1 MMYFRIFGYLILLS
15 FLYFFRQDWVLLL
28 TIVVL
33 IALFDFIVSNLKAG
47 AVFFTILSFLV
58 FSIILLVLK
67 SFGLIPQDFIP
78 FVLTA
83 VVFLS
88 FITGFRLGNSER
100 FLFFDADLPEYRGC
114 VRILDASALM
124 DGRIYQVIE
133 TGFLDGTVMVPRFVI
148 HQIEKIYKTGSDLKK
163 QRAKMALELVDRLK
177 NFKNIKFVLC
187 ELDLAKE
194 RDIDHK
200 LIALAKKFKAKVVT
214 NDYSLNRIASINDI
228 SVLNIN
234 DLANALKPMALPGEI
249 IRITPIKKGK
259 EEGQAV
265 GYLVDGTMVVVN
277 DGEDSIGHEVDVFI
291 TNVLQSSAGKIIFGN
306 KKTLQ

>member
-1 MMYFRIFGYLILLS
+1 MMYLRIFGYLILLS
-15 FLYFFRQDWVLLL
+15 FTYFLKQDWVFVL
-28 TIVVL
+28 TGVVALAL
-33 IALFDFIVSNLKAG
+33 IDFAVTNLKAG
-47 AVFFTILSFLV
+47 VVFFTVISLFI
-58 FSIILLVLK
+58 FSLILLVFRSL
-67 SFGLIPQDFIP
+67 GLLTIDYLPFI
-78 FVLTA
+78 LTSM
-83 VVFLS
+83 VFLS
-88 FITGFRLGNSER
+88 FLIGLRLGNSER

-133 TGFLDGTVMVPRFVI
+133 TGFLDGTVMVPRFVL
-148 HQIEKIYKTGSDLKK
+148 HQIEKILKTGSELKK
-163 QRAKMALELVDRLK
+163 QRAKLAMELVEKLK

-194 RDIDHK
+194 KDIDHK

-214 NDYSLNRIASINDI
+214 NDYSLNRIASISDI

-259 EEGQAV
+259 EDGQAV

-277 DGEDSIGHEVDVFI
+277 DGEDSIGKEIDVFI

-306 KKTLQ
+306 KRQG

>member
-15 FLYFFRQDWVLLL
+15 FLYFFRQNWVLLL
-28 TIVVL
+28 TMVVVV
-33 IALFDFIVSNLKAG
+33 ALVDFVISNFKAG
-47 AVFFTILSFLV
+47 AVFFTILSFFV
-58 FSIILLVLK
+58 FSIILVVLK
-67 SFGLIPQDFIP
+67 YFGLVPEELLPFI
-78 FVLTA
+78 LTA
-83 VVFLS
+83 IVFLS
-88 FITGFRLGNSER
+88 FVTGYRLGSSER
-100 FLFFDADLPEYRGC
+100 FLFFDSDLPEYRGC

-133 TGFLDGTVMVPRFVI
+133 TGFLDGTVMVPRFVL
-148 HQIEKIYKTGSDLKK
+148 HQIEKINKSGSDLKR
-163 QRAKMALELVDRLK
+163 QRAKMALELIERLK

-194 RDIDHK
+194 KDIDHK
-200 LIALAKKFKAKVVT
+200 LIALARKFKAKVVT

-277 DGEDSIGHEVDVFI
+277 DGEDSIGREVDVFI

-306 KKTLQ
+306 KKD

>member
-1 MMYFRIFGYLILLS
+1 MMYLRIFGYLILLS
-15 FLYFFRQDWVLLL
+15 FIYLLKQDWVFVL
-28 TIVVL
+28 TGVVVVAL
-33 IALFDFIVSNLKAG
+33 IDFVVSNLKAG
-47 AVFFTILSFLV
+47 AVFFTLISLFI
-58 FSIILLVLK
+58 FSLILLVFR
-67 SFGLIPQDFIP
+67 SFGLLSPEYVP
-78 FVLTA
+78 FVLTSM
-83 VVFLS
+83 VFISIL
-88 FITGFRLGNSER
+88 IGFRLGKAER

-133 TGFLDGTVMVPRFVI
+133 TGFLDGTVMVPRFVL
-148 HQIEKIYKTGSDLKK
+148 HQIEKILKTGSELKK
-163 QRAKMALELVDRLK
+163 QRAKMAMELVEKLK

-194 RDIDHK
+194 KDIDHK

-277 DGEDSIGHEVDVFI
+277 DGEDSIGKEIDVFI

-306 KKTLQ
+306 KKQG

>member
-1 MMYFRIFGYLILLS
+1 MMYFRIFAYLILLS
-15 FLYFFRQDWVLLL
+15 FLYFFKQDWALLL
-28 TIVVL
+28 TLTVVTAL
-33 IALFDFIVSNLKAG
+33 IDFIVSNLKAG
-47 AVFFTILSFLV
+47 AVFFTVISFFLFAFVLLS
-58 FSIILLVLK
+58 LK
-67 SFGLIPQDFIP
+67 SFGLVPQEILPFI
-78 FVLTA
+78 LA
-83 VVFLS
+83 AIVFLS
-88 FITGFRLGNSER
+88 FIVGIRLGSSER
-100 FLFFDADLPEYRGC
+100 FLFFDNDLPEYRGC

-133 TGFLDGTVMVPRFVI
+133 TGFLDGTVMVPRFVL
-148 HQIEKIYKTGSDLKK
+148 HQIEKINKTGSELKK
-163 QRAKMALELVDRLK
+163 QRAKMAVELVDKLR

-194 RDIDHK
+194 KDIDHK
-200 LIALAKKFKAKVVT
+200 LIALARKFKAKVVT
-214 NDYSLNRIASINDI
+214 NDYSLNRIASVNDI

-265 GYLVDGTMVVVN
+265 GYLVDGTMVVIN
-277 DGEDSIGHEVDVFI
+277 GGEDSIGKEVDVFI

-306 KKTLQ
+306 KKE

>member
-1 MMYFRIFGYLILLS
+1 MMYFRIFGYLILFS
-15 FLYFFRQDWVLLL
+15 FLYFFRQNWVLLL
-28 TIVVL
+28 TMIVFVAL
-33 IALFDFIVSNLKAG
+33 IDFVVSNFKAG
-47 AVFFTILSFLV
+47 AVFFTIFTFFIL
-58 FSIILLVLK
+58 SIILFVFKFLGVIPDSYLP
-67 SFGLIPQDFIP
+67 FLIAAIV
-78 FVLTA
+78 FVSTI
-83 VVFLS
+83 V
-88 FITGFRLGNSER
+88 GYRLGNSER
-100 FLFFDADLPEYRGC
+100 FLFFDSQLPEYKGC

-133 TGFLDGTVMVPRFVI
+133 TGFLDGTVMVPRFVFQ
-148 HQIEKIYKTGSDLKK
+148 QIEKIYKSGSELKK
-163 QRAKMALELVDRLK
+163 QRAKMAIDLIEKLK

-194 RDIDHK
+194 KDIDHK

-214 NDYSLNRIASINDI
+214 NDYSLNRIASVNDI

-259 EEGQAV
+259 EDGQAV

-277 DGEDSIGHEVDVFI
+277 DGEDSIGKEVDVFI

-306 KKTLQ
+306 KKD

>member
-1 MMYFRIFGYLILLS
+1 MMYFRIFAYLILLS
-15 FLYFFRQDWVLLL
+15 FLYFFKQDWILLL
-28 TIVVL
+28 TLTVVTAL
-33 IALFDFIVSNLKAG
+33 IDFIVSNLKAG
-47 AVFFTILSFLV
+47 AVFFTVISFFLFVFVLLS
-58 FSIILLVLK
+58 LK
-67 SFGLIPQDFIP
+67 SFGLVPQEILPFI
-78 FVLTA
+78 LA
-83 VVFLS
+83 AIVFLS
-88 FITGFRLGNSER
+88 FIVGIRLGSSER
-100 FLFFDADLPEYRGC
+100 FLFFDNDLPEYRGC

-133 TGFLDGTVMVPRFVI
+133 TGFLDGTVMVPRFVL
-148 HQIEKIYKTGSDLKK
+148 HQIEKINKTGSELKK
-163 QRAKMALELVDRLK
+163 QRAKMAVELVDKLR

-194 RDIDHK
+194 KDIDHK
-200 LIALAKKFKAKVVT
+200 LIALARKFKAKVVT
-214 NDYSLNRIASINDI
+214 NDYSLNRIASVNDI

-265 GYLVDGTMVVVN
+265 GYLVDGTMVVIN
-277 DGEDSIGHEVDVFI
+277 GGEDSIGREVDVFI

-306 KKTLQ
+306 KKE

>member
-1 MMYFRIFGYLILLS
+1 MIYLRIFGYLILLS
-15 FLYFFRQDWVLLL
+15 MLYFFRAQWVVLLTL
-28 TIVVL
+28 IVLV
-33 IALFDFIVSNLKAG
+33 ALFDFLFSKLKAG
-47 AVFFTILSFLV
+47 VVFFTILSLFLF
-58 FSIILLVLK
+58 FSFLFLLKFLGVVPL
-67 SFGLIPQDFIP
+67 SLIPFFAIA
-78 FVLTA
+78 FF
-83 VVFLS
+83 FLS
-88 FITGFRLGNSER
+88 FITGIRLGRNER

-133 TGFLDGTVMVPRFVI
+133 IGFLDGTVMVPRFVLN
-148 HQIEKIYKTGSDLKK
+148 QIEKIFKTGTELKK
-163 QRAKMALELVDRLK
+163 RRAKMALELIERLK
-177 NFKNIKFVLC
+177 NLKNIKFVLC

-194 RDIDHK
+194 KDIDHK
-200 LIALAKKFKAKVVT
+200 LLALARKFKAKVVT
-214 NDYSLNRIASINDI
+214 NDYSLNRVASVNDI

-249 IRITPIKKGK
+249 ITITPIKKGK

-277 DGEDSIGHEVDVFI
+277 DGEDSIGKEIDVFI

-306 KKTLQ
+306 KKS

>member
-1 MMYFRIFGYLILLS
+1 MRYFRVFGYLILLS
-15 FLYFFRQDWVLLL
+15 FIYFLRQDWVFVLTGVVIIGLL
-28 TIVVL
+28 
-33 IALFDFIVSNLKAG
+33 DFVISNFKAG
-47 AVFFTILSFLV
+47 AVFFTV
-58 FSIILLVLK
+58 FSLFVFSLILLVIK
-67 SFGLIPQDFIP
+67 SFGLLPADYLP

-88 FITGFRLGNSER
+88 FLIGFRLGKAER

-133 TGFLDGTVMVPRFVI
+133 TGFLDGTVMVPRFVL
-148 HQIEKIYKTGSDLKK
+148 HQIEKINKTGSELKK
-163 QRAKMALELVDRLK
+163 QRAKMALELVEKLK

-194 RDIDHK
+194 KDIDHK
-200 LIALAKKFKAKVVT
+200 LIALARKFKAKVVT
-214 NDYSLNRIASINDI
+214 NDYSLNRIASVNDI

-277 DGEDSIGHEVDVFI
+277 DGEDSIGKEIDVFI

-306 KKTLQ
+306 KKG